1 MQLVESLEKII
12 SPMCFT
18 DKLNSVLQFE
28 WTTGSAIFGVSCS
41 KFVNSVLNH
50 QLYLGES
57 FLKYI
62 LFNSK
67 LEVFNLI
74 PEILNLKL

>member
-1 MQLVESLEKII
+1 MR
-12 SPMCFT
+12 FT
-18 DKLNSVLQFE
+18 DKLNSVSHFCLQFE
-28 WTTGSAIFGVSCS
+28 WTTCSAIFGVSCS
-41 KFVNSVLNH
+41 KFVRHKPFFAIPGQLVLKH

-74 PEILNLKL
+74 PEILN

>member
-1 MQLVESLEKII
+1 MR
-12 SPMCFT
+12 FT
-18 DKLNSVLQFE
+18 DKQNSVSHFCLQFE
-28 WTTGSAIFGVSCS
+28 WTTRSAIFGVSCS
-41 KFVNSVLNH
+41 NFVRRKPFFAIPGVNSVLNL

-57 FLKYI
+57 FYI

-74 PEILNLKL
+74 PEILN